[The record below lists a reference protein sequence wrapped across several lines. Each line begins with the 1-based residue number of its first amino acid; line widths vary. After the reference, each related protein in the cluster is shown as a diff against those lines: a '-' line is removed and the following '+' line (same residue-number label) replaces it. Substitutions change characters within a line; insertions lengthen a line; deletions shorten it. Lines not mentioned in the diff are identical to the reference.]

1 MGLLV
6 DGKWQDLWYD
16 TASTGGRF
24 VRDRAMIR
32 NWVTA
37 DGSAGAAGEGGFK
50 AEAGRYHLY
59 VSYACP
65 WAHRTLIVR
74 TLKGLQDVISFDVVH
89 PVMGK
94 EGWVFDPS
102 FPGSTPDHINGASR
116 LYEVY
121 LKNDAAY
128 TGRVTTP
135 VLWDKE
141 RGVIVSNESADIIRM
156 MNASFAAA
164 GASGPDLY
172 PEALR
177 DEIEA
182 INRRVY
188 RSVNNS
194 VYRCGFATTQD
205 AYDEAFHELFEAL
218 DELEQRLGMQRY
230 LAGDRM
236 TEADLRLFTTLIRF
250 DAVYF
255 GHFKCNLREL
265 RDCHNLSNCVREL
278 YQLPGV
284 AETVRFDQI
293 KTHYYRSHPTINP
306 TGIVPLGSLL
316 DFTTPHDRGRFS
328 QAA

>member
-6 DGKWQDLWYD
+6 DGKWQDRWYD
-16 TASTGGRF
+16 TASSGGRF

-32 NWVTA
+32 NWVTG
-37 DGSAGAAGEGGFK
+37 DGSPGPTGDGGFE

-59 VSYACP
+59 ISYACP

-74 TLKGLQDVISFDVVH
+74 ALKQLQDAISFDAVH
-89 PVMGK
+89 PIMGK

-102 FPGSTPDHINGASR
+102 FPGSTPDRINHAAR

-121 LKNDAAY
+121 LKSDPAY

-135 VLWDKE
+135 VLWDKA
-141 RGVIVSNESADIIRM
+141 RGVIVNNESADIIRM
-156 MNASFAAA
+156 LNAAFAGA

-172 PEALR
+172 PEACR
-177 DEIEA
+177 DDIDA

-188 RSVNNS
+188 RSVNNG
-194 VYRCGFATTQD
+194 VYRCGFATAQG
-205 AYDEAFHELFEAL
+205 AYEEAFHELFEAL
-218 DELEQRLGMQRY
+218 DELEHRLGAQRY
-230 LAGDRM
+230 LVGESM

-255 GHFKCNLREL
+255 GHFKCNLRRL
-265 RDCHNLSNCVREL
+265 RDYPNLSNFVREL

-306 TGIVPLGSLL
+306 TGIVPLGPIL
-316 DFTTPHDRGRFS
+316 DFTTPHDRDRFG
-328 QAA
+328 

>member
-6 DGKWQDLWYD
+6 DGKWQDRWYD
-16 TASTGGRF
+16 TTSTGGRF

-37 DGSAGAAGEGGFK
+37 DGAAGPTGDGGFK

-74 TLKGLQDVISFDVVH
+74 ELKGLRDAISFDAVH
-89 PVMGK
+89 PVMGR
-94 EGWVFDPS
+94 EGWMFDPS
-102 FPGSTPDHINGASR
+102 FPGSTPDRVNGKAR

-121 LKNDAAY
+121 LTSDPAY

-135 VLWDKE
+135 VLWDKH
-141 RGVIVSNESADIIRM
+141 RGVIVNNESADIIRM
-156 MNASFAAA
+156 MNAAFAAA
-164 GASGPDLY
+164 EASGPDLY
-172 PEALR
+172 PQALH

-182 INRRVY
+182 INQRVY
-188 RSVNNS
+188 RSVNNG
-194 VYRCGFATTQD
+194 VYRCGFATAQH
-205 AYDEAFHELFEAL
+205 AYEEAFHELFEAL
-218 DELEQRLGMQRY
+218 DELELRLGTRRY

-255 GHFKCNLREL
+255 GHFKCNLRQL
-265 RDCHNLSNCVREL
+265 RDYHNLSNFVREL

-284 AETVRFDQI
+284 AGTVRFDQI

-306 TGIVPLGSLL
+306 TGIVPLGPLL
-316 DFTTPHDRGRFS
+316 YFTTPHDRDRIS
-328 QAA
+328 QAP

>member
-1 MGLLV
+1 
-6 DGKWQDLWYD
+6 
-16 TASTGGRF
+16 
-24 VRDRAMIR
+24 MIR

-37 DGSAGAAGEGGFK
+37 DGAAGPTGDGGFK

-65 WAHRTLIVR
+65 WAHRALIVR
-74 TLKGLQDVISFDVVH
+74 ELKGLQDAISFDAVH
-89 PVMGK
+89 PIMGR
-94 EGWVFDPS
+94 EGWMFDPS
-102 FPGSTPDHINGASR
+102 FPGSTPDRVNGKTR

-121 LKNDAAY
+121 LKSDATY

-135 VLWDKE
+135 VLWDKD
-141 RGVIVSNESADIIRM
+141 RGVIVNNESADIIRM
-156 MNASFAAA
+156 MNAAFVDA

-172 PEALR
+172 PQALH

-182 INRRVY
+182 INKRVY
-188 RSVNNS
+188 RSVNNG
-194 VYRCGFATTQD
+194 VYRCGFATAQD
-205 AYDEAFHELFEAL
+205 AYEEAFHELFEAL
-218 DELEQRLGMQRY
+218 DELEQLLGAQRY
-230 LAGDRM
+230 LAGDSM

-265 RDCHNLSNCVREL
+265 RDYHNLSNFAREI
-278 YQLPGV
+278 YQLRGV
-284 AETVRFDQI
+284 AGTVRFDQI

-306 TGIVPLGSLL
+306 TGIVPLGPLL
-316 DFTTPHDRGRFS
+316 DFTSPHDRDRIS

>member
-6 DGKWQDLWYD
+6 DGKWQDHWYD
-16 TASTGGRF
+16 TSSTGGRF

-37 DGSAGAAGEGGFK
+37 HGAAGPTGEGGFK

-74 TLKGLQDVISFDVVH
+74 ELKGLQDAISFDAVH
-89 PVMGK
+89 PVMGR

-102 FPGSTPDHINGASR
+102 FPGSTPDRVNGKAR

-121 LKNDAAY
+121 LTSDTAY

-135 VLWDKE
+135 VLWDKH
-141 RGVIVSNESADIIRM
+141 RGVIVNNESSDIIRM
-156 MNASFAAA
+156 MNAAFAAA

-172 PEALR
+172 PQALH

-188 RSVNNS
+188 RNVNNG
-194 VYRCGFATTQD
+194 VYRCGFATAQD
-205 AYDEAFHELFEAL
+205 AYEEAFHELFEAL
-218 DELEQRLGMQRY
+218 DELELHLGTQRY

-255 GHFKCNLREL
+255 GHFKCNLRQL
-265 RDCHNLSNCVREL
+265 RDYHNLSNFVREL

-284 AETVRFDQI
+284 AGTVRFDQI
-293 KTHYYRSHPTINP
+293 KIHYYRSHPTINP
-306 TGIVPLGSLL
+306 TGIVPLGPLL
-316 DFTTPHDRGRFS
+316 DFTKPHDRDRIS

>member
-6 DGKWQDLWYD
+6 DGKWQDRWYD

-24 VRDRAMIR
+24 VRDRAMMR

-37 DGSAGAAGEGGFK
+37 DGSAGATGEGGFK

-89 PVMGK
+89 PIMGK

-141 RGVIVSNESADIIRM
+141 RGVTRQQRVGGHHQDDERGLCRCWRIRTGPLPR
-156 MNASFAAA
+156 
-164 GASGPDLY
+164 GASR
-172 PEALR
+172 R
-177 DEIEA
+177 DRGHQSA
-182 INRRVY
+182 RLSQRQRR
-188 RSVNNS
+188 
-194 VYRCGFATTQD
+194 
-205 AYDEAFHELFEAL
+205 
-218 DELEQRLGMQRY
+218 RLS
-230 LAGDRM
+230 
-236 TEADLRLFTTLIRF
+236 LRLRH
-250 DAVYF
+250 DARR
-255 GHFKCNLREL
+255 L
-265 RDCHNLSNCVREL
+265 
-278 YQLPGV
+278 
-284 AETVRFDQI
+284 
-293 KTHYYRSHPTINP
+293 
-306 TGIVPLGSLL
+306 
-316 DFTTPHDRGRFS
+316 
-328 QAA
+328 

>member
-6 DGKWQDLWYD
+6 DGKWQDRWYD
-16 TASTGGRF
+16 TTSTGGRF
-24 VRDRAMIR
+24 VREQAMIR

-37 DGSAGAAGEGGFK
+37 DGAAGPTGDGGFK

-74 TLKGLQDVISFDVVH
+74 ELKGLQDAISFDAVH
-89 PVMGK
+89 PIMGR

-102 FPGSTPDHINGASR
+102 FPGSTPDRVNGKTR

-121 LKNDAAY
+121 LKSDPTY

-135 VLWDKE
+135 VLWDKD
-141 RGVIVSNESADIIRM
+141 RGVIVNNESADIIRM
-156 MNASFAAA
+156 MNAAFVAA

-172 PEALR
+172 PQSLH
-177 DEIEA
+177 DEIDA
-182 INRRVY
+182 INKRVY
-188 RSVNNS
+188 RSVNNG
-194 VYRCGFATTQD
+194 VYRCGFATAQD
-205 AYDEAFHELFEAL
+205 AYEEAFHELFEAL
-218 DELEQRLGMQRY
+218 DELEQRLGAQRY
-230 LAGDRM
+230 LAGDSM

-255 GHFKCNLREL
+255 GHFKCNLRQL
-265 RDCHNLSNCVREL
+265 KDYHNLSNFVREL

-284 AETVRFDQI
+284 AGTVRFDQI

-306 TGIVPLGSLL
+306 TGIVPLGPLL
-316 DFTTPHDRGRFS
+316 DFTMPHDRDRIS

>member
-6 DGKWQDLWYD
+6 DGKWQDHWYD
-16 TASTGGRF
+16 TSSTGGRF

-37 DGSAGAAGEGGFK
+37 DGAAGPTGEGGFK

-74 TLKGLQDVISFDVVH
+74 ELKGLQDAISFDAVH
-89 PVMGK
+89 PVMGR

-102 FPGSTPDHINGASR
+102 FPGSTPDRVNGKAR

-121 LKNDAAY
+121 LTSDTAY

-135 VLWDKE
+135 VLWDKH
-141 RGVIVSNESADIIRM
+141 RGVIVNNESSDIIRM
-156 MNASFAAA
+156 MNAAFAAA

-172 PEALR
+172 PQALH

-188 RSVNNS
+188 RNVNNG
-194 VYRCGFATTQD
+194 VYRCGFATAQD
-205 AYDEAFHELFEAL
+205 AYEEAFHELFEAL
-218 DELEQRLGMQRY
+218 DELELHLGTQRY

-255 GHFKCNLREL
+255 GHFKCNLRQL
-265 RDCHNLSNCVREL
+265 RDYHNLSNFVREL

-284 AETVRFDQI
+284 AGTVRFDQI
-293 KTHYYRSHPTINP
+293 KIHYYRSHPTINP
-306 TGIVPLGSLL
+306 TGIVPLGPLL
-316 DFTTPHDRGRFS
+316 DFTKPHDRDRIS